1 MASERLVS
9 DNNFLLFNKLTESS
23 LQFIPNFERRRSP
36 AQKSRSDNRVGKSVT
51 SISMRD
57 DTTSREEPRQRLGSI
72 EEVTRPGP
80 QSIYNDPVWRKFT
93 RDDPYDVASDTSPR
107 RLYGFMM
114 PRLRGGEEQ
123 RPSTNF
129 QPLGKML
136 QTSLHE

>member
-57 DTTSREEPRQRLGSI
+57 DTTSREEPRQRLGAI

-80 QSIYNDPVWRKFT
+80 
-93 RDDPYDVASDTSPR
+93 
-107 RLYGFMM
+107 
-114 PRLRGGEEQ
+114 
-123 RPSTNF
+123 
-129 QPLGKML
+129 
-136 QTSLHE
+136 